1 MLHKQLFFCDLVNR
15 IVAKYIQL
23 QSLEY
28 LFKFTVGVNG
38 AHSAPLRNQIKFFSS
53 IKGTLIQAYL
63 FFIHIKILNQV
74 SHNNAKFPRTSKQEN
89 ENDLF
94 VFFLQTPKNPFHIVL
109 ILHASHNTFP

>member
-28 LFKFTVGVNG
+28 LFKFTFGVNG

-53 IKGTLIQAYL
+53 IKGTVIQAYL

-74 SHNNAKFPRTSKQEN
+74 SHNNAKFQQTSTLESG
-89 ENDLF
+89 NDLL
-94 VFFLQTPKNPFHIVL
+94 VLLLQIPESLCYIG
-109 ILHASHNTFP
+109 